1 MPNRPDPVR
10 GGTDPDA
17 SPSTAP
23 GHGRTLDEAANREAL
38 MRGPDRSVANRPRGA
53 VASPVPFKPNR
64 IWSAV
69 PLIALGILAVAQLFD
84 YVSFMVMIER
94 HGLTAELNPIVIALA
109 NSVGLIGLTLVKA
122 GAVLFLAFAV
132 LLLMPRRRHVAVA
145 VLAVGVVLGVVGGVS
160 NVMTI

>member
-1 MPNRPDPVR
+1 M
-10 GGTDPDA
+10 
-17 SPSTAP
+17 
-23 GHGRTLDEAANREAL
+23 

-69 PLIALGILAVAQLFD
+69 PLIALGILAAAQLFD

-94 HGLTAELNPIVIALA
+94 HGLAAELNPVVIALA
-109 NSVGLIGLTLVKA
+109 NSVGLVGLTLVKA

>member
-1 MPNRPDPVR
+1 M
-10 GGTDPDA
+10 
-17 SPSTAP
+17 
-23 GHGRTLDEAANREAL
+23 
-38 MRGPDRSVANRPRGA
+38 
-53 VASPVPFKPNR
+53 ASPVPFKPNR
-64 IWSAV
+64 IGTAL

-84 YVSFMVMIER
+84 YASFMVMIER
-94 HGLTAELNPIVIALA
+94 HGLSTELNPIVVALA
-109 NSVGLIGLTLVKA
+109 NSVGLVGLTLVKA

>member
-1 MPNRPDPVR
+1 M
-10 GGTDPDA
+10 
-17 SPSTAP
+17 
-23 GHGRTLDEAANREAL
+23 
-38 MRGPDRSVANRPRGA
+38 
-53 VASPVPFKPNR
+53 ASPVPFKPNR
-64 IWSAV
+64 IGSVV
-69 PLIALGILAVAQLFD
+69 PLIALGMLAVAQLFD

-94 HGLTAELNPIVIALA
+94 HGLAAELNPIVIALA
-109 NSVGLIGLTLVKA
+109 NSVGLAGLTLVKA

>member
-1 MPNRPDPVR
+1 
-10 GGTDPDA
+10 
-17 SPSTAP
+17 
-23 GHGRTLDEAANREAL
+23 L

-64 IWSAV
+64 IGSVV
-69 PLIALGILAVAQLFD
+69 PLIALGILAAAQLFD